1 MYNGNINTQDIYGVA
16 MNTAESS
23 SFHPVTPERVSC
35 NPTQDAVYFNPRDT
49 VPRLDCA
56 RQCAGKRERK
66 NCISRANRRHN
77 SAAAR
82 RKAQTRS
89 GRAALLRGSTRADRA
104 QEALTANARCSL
116 ISLHCALE
124 CFIRQR
130 TVGCGIVW
138 LRFLRGFVGLLESG
152 LTSKSHF
159 ASPVDSKT

>member
-1 MYNGNINTQDIYGVA
+1 

-23 SFHPVTPERVSC
+23 SFHPVTPQRVSC

-49 VPRLDCA
+49 VPRLDCARHSAA

-104 QEALTANARCSL
+104 QEALTANAHCSL

-130 TVGCGIVW
+130 TVCHGMTW

-159 ASPVDSKT
+159 ASPVDSKTQVGFLPHKKC